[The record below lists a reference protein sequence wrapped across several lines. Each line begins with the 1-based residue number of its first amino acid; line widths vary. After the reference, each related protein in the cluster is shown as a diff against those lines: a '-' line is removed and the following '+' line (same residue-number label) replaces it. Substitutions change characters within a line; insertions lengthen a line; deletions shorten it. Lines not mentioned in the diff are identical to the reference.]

1 MKIVY
6 MGTPEFAGPPLS
18 VLYDSRHDVVAVVT
32 GQDKPS
38 GRGRQLRPTICKQAA
53 LERNIPC
60 LTPKSLKST
69 SLVEELRGLEPD
81 LFVVIAFRILPEK
94 LYSLPRLGAINIHAS
109 LLPKYRGAAPVNWAL
124 INGEAETGLTSFFLQ
139 KEVDTG
145 NIIRQEAT
153 PIRDDDN
160 FDSLYRR
167 LSEMAGP
174 FLLRTLDRIE
184 SGDFELSV
192 QDSAEATPAPKIT
205 PEDTLIEF
213 DRPASAVRN
222 FIRGLSTRPGACTRF
237 RDRRLKVHAAAL
249 APECSDQAAA
259 AGTIL
264 PTRKRF
270 IIQCKDSALELT
282 RVVPEGRK
290 EMDGIS
296 FINGLRPQPGEMLT
310 SSPTGLKE
318 QP

>member
-1 MKIVY
+1 

-38 GRGRQLRPTICKQAA
+38 GRGRKLRPTICKQAA
-53 LERNIPC
+53 VERNIPC
-60 LTPKSLKST
+60 LTPRSLKSP
-69 SLVEELRGLEPD
+69 SLLEELGELRPD

-94 LYSLPRLGAINIHAS
+94 LFNLPRLGAINIHAS

-124 INGEAETGLTSFFLQ
+124 INGENETGLTSFFLN

-145 NIIRQEAT
+145 NIIMQEAT

-160 FDSLYRR
+160 FDSLYGR
-167 LSEMAGP
+167 LSDMAGQ

-184 SGDFELSV
+184 AGDYELTA
-192 QDSAEATPAPKIT
+192 QDTAGATPAPKIT
-205 PEDTLIEF
+205 PEDTLIDF
-213 DRPASAVRN
+213 GQPAPAVRN
-222 FIRGLSTRPGACTRF
+222 FIRGLSTRPGACTAF
-237 RDRRLKVHAAAL
+237 RDRRLKVYAAEL
-249 APECSDQAAA
+249 ASEGSDTSAP

-264 PTRKRF
+264 PAKKRF
-270 IIQCKDSALELT
+270 VIQCQDSALELT

-290 EMDGIS
+290 EMDGVS
-296 FINGLRPQPGEMLT
+296 FMNGLRPQPGEMLT
-310 SSPTGLKE
+310 NSPTGLKE